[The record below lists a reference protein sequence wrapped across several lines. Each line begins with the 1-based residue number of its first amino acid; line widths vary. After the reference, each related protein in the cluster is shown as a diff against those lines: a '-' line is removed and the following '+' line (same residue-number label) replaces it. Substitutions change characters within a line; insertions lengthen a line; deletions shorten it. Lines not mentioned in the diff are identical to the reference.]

1 MQDWKNG
8 PMIFETIITTQAAGG
23 RIQITPM
30 GAHHHQDEDEDLLVL
45 APFKPSTTLNNILYS
60 RCAVLNH
67 TDDVRVF
74 AGALTGRNDWATVPA
89 ERVFCVRL
97 RDSLAHTELAL
108 ERVEDDELRP
118 RLVMRRVFEATHAP
132 FRGFNRAQAAVI
144 EAAILVSRLRMLPA
158 EKIEREMAY
167 LASAVEKT
175 AGPAERE
182 AWQWLEERIRQHRAQ
197 EATKQGASRH
207 P

>member
-1 MQDWKNG
+1 
-8 PMIFETIITTQAAGG
+8 MIFETIITTQAPGG

-30 GAHHHQDEDEDLLVL
+30 GAHHHHEEDEDLLVL
-45 APFKPSTTLNNILYS
+45 LPFKPSTTLNNILYS
-60 RCAVLNH
+60 RCAVLNY

-89 ERVFCVRL
+89 ERVFCARL
-97 RDSLAHTELAL
+97 RDSLAHAELAL

-158 EKIEREMAY
+158 EKIAREMAY

-175 AGPAERE
+175 GGPAERE
-182 AWQWLEERIRQHRAQ
+182 AWQWLEERIRQHRTHTTAPPP
-197 EATKQGASRH
+197 RH